1 MFNDGTDTFIQPVD
15 PDSKSVLVNGNKPQ
29 RQGAYFVVRGLAQGV
44 TLVQGKESIQI
55 SYARAIP
62 AGVLSS
68 STQVEQLRKSAA
80 LVERRDVSKEPE
92 RGASKSESRADGPK
106 ERPHEEPGNCKPG
119 VDRRESAFV
128 VSFRGNGFVVSAP
141 VLKEL
146 DKALTKVSSISS
158 VTISAEANSTS
169 VASKRAEAI
178 RSAVIKSGI
187 SEERVHA
194 DTRSPTGIGSEVH
207 ISRVVDIPCAA
218 SIVIAPSRKGNVTII
233 WDRDARELVE
243 QISKDLK
250 VKSSAVGT
258 ERKVNVRI
266 GLVDM
271 PFEEAM
277 TAVGRA
283 LGEDAD
289 IILRRD
295 ELVLRYKE
303 N

>member
-1 MFNDGTDTFIQPVD
+1 M
-15 PDSKSVLVNGNKPQ
+15 
-29 RQGAYFVVRGLAQGV
+29 
-44 TLVQGKESIQI
+44 
-55 SYARAIP
+55 
-62 AGVLSS
+62 
-68 STQVEQLRKSAA
+68 
-80 LVERRDVSKEPE
+80 
-92 RGASKSESRADGPK
+92 
-106 ERPHEEPGNCKPG
+106 
-119 VDRRESAFV
+119 
-128 VSFRGNGFVVSAP
+128 
-141 VLKEL
+141 
-146 DKALTKVSSISS
+146 
-158 VTISAEANSTS
+158 
-169 VASKRAEAI
+169 
-178 RSAVIKSGI
+178 IKSGI
-187 SEERVHA
+187 SVERVHA